1 MEVINNTLEEF
12 ENAEN
17 YEKEKHKSHKIPLFK
32 KKNNHYY
39 YFGAFSCFS
48 RVFCISA
55 VHMSMI
61 TGPFKHWGNKSVTEE
76 EEKREQGK
84 TWFLS

>member
-32 KKNNHYY
+32 KKTTTITILVH
-39 YFGAFSCFS
+39 FLASLEFS
-48 RVFCISA
+48 VYQLY
-55 VHMSMI
+55 
-61 TGPFKHWGNKSVTEE
+61 T
-76 EEKREQGK
+76 
-84 TWFLS
+84 

>member
-32 KKNNHYY
+32 KKKQPLLLFWCIFLLLSSFLYI
-39 YFGAFSCFS
+39 SC
-48 RVFCISA
+48 
-55 VHMSMI
+55 
-61 TGPFKHWGNKSVTEE
+61 T
-76 EEKREQGK
+76 REHDYRALQALGE
-84 TWFLS
+84 